1 MPFQSEKQRKYLW
14 ANEPK
19 IARDWTEKYG
29 SRVKKQLGGTL
40 NIGYHGSPFYQN
52 IMNQGF
58 KGGAGQSS
66 RILGMNMPTWAGSG
80 KTFVAS
86 NPSAAYRYGAPIEVA
101 KSTKNFTM
109 PFGGGID
116 KRGISFAKETAL
128 DPKQATKGMQLMERL
143 RSGKYLNSPTAQ
155 RLLKTGTTAL
165 TNPTNWARMLG
176 VPLSALTGILSAT
189 PANADEAS
197 MTLEDFSQLANN
209 NQSILPKAKPRMTA
223 NWSQFDD
230 AEAQAS
236 GMFKEEDENGNWF
249 SRYLNPRNIAQGVG
263 SYIGNKISRFNPFTM
278 GFNAMK
284 NRMPYRPATGAVNY
298 GGKTYSPAQLNS
310 MNALGGYYSQPARQ
324 QRQLMNRRT
333 NILKRAGEGKPI
345 GNVNL
350 LKNYGYKGTPSGGV
364 QFTGRSEG
372 NPNAGAG
379 YSRSDSGWSSSPF
392 KKGGIASLWQ
402 R

>member
-1 MPFQSEKQRKYLW
+1 M
-14 ANEPK
+14 A
-19 IARDWTEKYG
+19 
-29 SRVKKQLGGTL
+29 GGT
-40 NIGYHGSPFYQN
+40 
-52 IMNQGF
+52 
-58 KGGAGQSS
+58 
-66 RILGMNMPTWAGSG
+66 
-80 KTFVAS
+80 
-86 NPSAAYRYGAPIEVA
+86 
-101 KSTKNFTM
+101 
-109 PFGGGID
+109 
-116 KRGISFAKETAL
+116 ISI
-128 DPKQATKGMQLMERL
+128 P
-143 RSGKYLNSPTAQ
+143 
-155 RLLKTGTTAL
+155 
-165 TNPTNWARMLG
+165 
-176 VPLSALTGILSAT
+176 
-189 PANADEAS
+189 
-197 MTLEDFSQLANN
+197 
-209 NQSILPKAKPRMTA
+209 
-223 NWSQFDD
+223 
-230 AEAQAS
+230 
-236 GMFKEEDENGNWF
+236 ENGNWF
-249 SRYLNPRNIAQGVG
+249 SRYLNPQNMARGVG

-284 NRMPYRPATGAVNY
+284 NRMPYRGATGSA
-298 GGKTYSPAQLNS
+298 GGYNAAQLNS